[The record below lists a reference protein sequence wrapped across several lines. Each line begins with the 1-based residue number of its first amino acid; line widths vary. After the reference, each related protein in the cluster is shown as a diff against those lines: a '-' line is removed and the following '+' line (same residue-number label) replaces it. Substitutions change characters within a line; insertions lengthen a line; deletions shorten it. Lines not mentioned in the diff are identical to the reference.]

1 VYGSDPLFPGASRAR
16 VVIVEDSQAVQAF
29 RPNPDRVRAL
39 VDRGVTALTQ
49 KSNVK
54 DAWRS
59 LVSRED
65 VVGLKAYSVPGA
77 ISGTRPAVVAGVI
90 EGLLEAGLPATN
102 IIVWDRHAITLRQ
115 ANFYELAEKY
125 GVQVRSSMDEGYD
138 ETRFYNESPVIGT
151 LVWGDLEF
159 GRKEPGVGRKSFVS
173 KLLTKKLTKIINISP
188 MLNHNLAG
196 VSGNLFS
203 LVTGS
208 VDNLARF
215 EFHPGQMAS
224 AFPEIY
230 ALEDL
235 SDKVVL
241 SIVDALVCQYEGGQR
256 GLLHHS
262 ATLNELRF
270 SKDPVALDVLS
281 IRELESQREKSQ
293 APPVKPNMDLYSTAA
308 LLQLGVDD
316 PDRIKVERLDLTAAN

>member
-1 VYGSDPLFPGASRAR
+1 
-16 VVIVEDSQAVQAF
+16 VIVEDSQAVQAF
-29 RPNPDRVRAL
+29 RPNHERVRAL
-39 VDRGVTALTQ
+39 VDRGVTTFTE
-49 KSNVK
+49 KTSVK
-54 DAWRS
+54 EAWRS
-59 LVSRED
+59 LVSPDD
-65 VVGLKAYSVPGA
+65 VVGLKVYSVPGA
-77 ISGTRPAVVAGVI
+77 ISGTRPAVVSGVI

-102 IIVWDRHAITLRQ
+102 IIVWDRHTITLRQ
-115 ANFYELAEKY
+115 AGFYELAEKY
-125 GVQVRSSMDEGYD
+125 GVHICSSMDEGYD
-138 ETRFYNESPVIGT
+138 ATRFYNESPVIGT

-173 KLLTKKLTKIINISP
+173 NLLTKRITKIINVSP
-188 MLNHNLAG
+188 LLNHNLAG

-241 SIVDALVCQYEGGQR
+241 NIVDALVCQYEGGQR

-281 IRELESQREKSQ
+281 IRELETQREKSK
-293 APPVKPNMDLYSTAA
+293 APPAKPNLDLYSTAA

-316 PDRIKVERLDLTAAN
+316 PDRIKIERLN